1 MENQNLESAA
11 ENKTAF
17 TISAIKQA
25 APDCVEITT
34 EDGPVFFVRLQYLE
48 QVKHESLVPGASF
61 SGADA
66 DDIIAAGFA
75 FSAERKAVDYLSRSE
90 QSRFGLERKLSEKS
104 FDKAAVKKALDFLE
118 SKNYIDDSRFARA
131 WLRIRAISKCQG
143 RTRLAKELAV
153 RGIDRKTASDALD
166 EFFVQYSEEDFC
178 RKACAKALRAGKTG
192 DKLLKYLTDSGF
204 PYRMVQSVTAVN
216 TASEE

>member
-1 MENQNLESAA
+1 MEDQALDSAA

-17 TISAIKQA
+17 TIRAVKQA
-25 APDCVEITT
+25 ASDCVEITT
-34 EDGPVFFVRLQYLE
+34 GEGPVFFVRLQYLE
-48 QVKHESLVPGASF
+48 SVKPERIVPGASF
-61 SGADA
+61 C
-66 DDIIAAGFA
+66 DDEAEDVMAAGFA

-90 QSRFGLERKLSEKS
+90 QCRFGLERKLGEKS
-104 FDKAAVKKALDFLE
+104 FDKAAVKKALDYLE
-118 SKNYIDDSRFARA
+118 SKKYLDDARFARA